1 MKAIFPGSF
10 DPVTNGHL
18 DIIKRSAAIF
28 DEVFVVVLTNTA
40 KKPMF
45 SANER
50 QSFIQKATEKIP
62 NVKVLAKEADLTVNV
77 AQELDAQIIIRSVRN
92 TQDLEFEQ
100 NIAAMNKELAP
111 KIETLILLTDPKY
124 AFLSSTLVKEVARF
138 KGELGNLVP
147 PIVQVA
153 LSKNNFLRV
162 GNISCSFFV
171 FI

>member
-147 PIVQVA
+147 PIVQVS
-153 LSKNNFLRV
+153 LSKK
-162 GNISCSFFV
+162 
-171 FI
+171 

>member
-147 PIVQVA
+147 PIVQAA
-153 LSKNNFLRV
+153 LSKKIIF
-162 GNISCSFFV
+162 
-171 FI
+171 

>member
-18 DIIKRSAAIF
+18 DVIKRSAAIF

-45 SANER
+45 SADER

-77 AQELDAQIIIRSVRN
+77 AQELEAQVIIRSVRN

-147 PIVQVA
+147 PIVQTA
-153 LSKNNFLRV
+153 LSKK
-162 GNISCSFFV
+162 
-171 FI
+171 

>member
-28 DEVFVVVLTNTA
+28 DEIFVVVLTNTA

-153 LSKNNFLRV
+153 LSKK
-162 GNISCSFFV
+162 
-171 FI
+171 

>member
-153 LSKNNFLRV
+153 LSKK
-162 GNISCSFFV
+162 
-171 FI
+171 

>member
-28 DEVFVVVLTNTA
+28 YEVFVVVLTNTA

-62 NVKVLAKEADLTVNV
+62 NVKVLSKEADLTVNV
-77 AQELDAQIIIRSVRN
+77 AQTLKAQVIIRSVRN

-147 PIVQVA
+147 PIVQAA
-153 LSKNNFLRV
+153 LSEK
-162 GNISCSFFV
+162 
-171 FI
+171 

>member
-77 AQELDAQIIIRSVRN
+77 AQELEAQVIIRSVRN

-147 PIVQVA
+147 PIVQTA
-153 LSKNNFLRV
+153 LSKK
-162 GNISCSFFV
+162 
-171 FI
+171 

>member
-18 DIIKRSAAIF
+18 DVIKRSATIF

-45 SANER
+45 SADER

-147 PIVQVA
+147 PIVQAA
-153 LSKNNFLRV
+153 LSKK
-162 GNISCSFFV
+162 
-171 FI
+171 

>member
-62 NVKVLAKEADLTVNV
+62 NVKVLSKEADLTVNV
-77 AQELDAQIIIRSVRN
+77 AQTLKAQVIIRSVRN

-124 AFLSSTLVKEVARF
+124 AFSSSTLVKEVARF

-147 PIVQVA
+147 PIVQAA
-153 LSKNNFLRV
+153 LSEK
-162 GNISCSFFV
+162 
-171 FI
+171 

>member
-28 DEVFVVVLTNTA
+28 YEVFVVVLTNTA

-153 LSKNNFLRV
+153 LSKK
-162 GNISCSFFV
+162 
-171 FI
+171 

>member
-62 NVKVLAKEADLTVNV
+62 NVKVLSKEADLTVNG
-77 AQELDAQIIIRSVRN
+77 AQTLKAQVIIRSVRN

-147 PIVQVA
+147 PIVQAA
-153 LSKNNFLRV
+153 LSEK
-162 GNISCSFFV
+162 
-171 FI
+171 

>member
-1 MKAIFPGSF
+1 MRAIFPGSF

-45 SANER
+45 SVNER

-62 NVKVLAKEADLTVNV
+62 NVKVLSKEADLTVNV
-77 AQELDAQIIIRSVRN
+77 ARTLEAQVIIRSVRN

-100 NIAAMNKELAP
+100 NIAAINKELAP

-147 PIVQVA
+147 PIVQAA
-153 LSKNNFLRV
+153 LSKK
-162 GNISCSFFV
+162 
-171 FI
+171 

>member
-50 QSFIQKATEKIP
+50 QSFIQKATEKMH

-77 AQELDAQIIIRSVRN
+77 ARTLEAQVIIRSVRN

-100 NIAAMNKELAP
+100 SIAAMNKELAP

-147 PIVQVA
+147 PIVQAA
-153 LSKNNFLRV
+153 LSEK
-162 GNISCSFFV
+162 
-171 FI
+171 

>member
-18 DIIKRSAAIF
+18 DVIKRSAAIF

-77 AQELDAQIIIRSVRN
+77 AQELEAQVIIRSVRN

-147 PIVQVA
+147 PIVQTA
-153 LSKNNFLRV
+153 LSKK
-162 GNISCSFFV
+162 
-171 FI
+171 

>member
-28 DEVFVVVLTNTA
+28 DEVFVVVLTNIA

-45 SANER
+45 SVNER

-62 NVKVLAKEADLTVNV
+62 NVKVLSKEADLTVNV
-77 AQELDAQIIIRSVRN
+77 AQELEAQVIIRSVRN
-92 TQDLEFEQ
+92 IQDLEFEQ
-100 NIAAMNKELAP
+100 NIAAMNKRLAP
-111 KIETLILLTDPKY
+111 TIETVILLTDPKY

-147 PIVQVA
+147 PIVQAA
-153 LSKNNFLRV
+153 LSEK
-162 GNISCSFFV
+162 
-171 FI
+171 

>member
-50 QSFIQKATEKIP
+50 QSFIQKANEKIP
-62 NVKVLAKEADLTVNV
+62 NVKVLSKEADLTVNV
-77 AQELDAQIIIRSVRN
+77 AQTLKAQVIIRSVRN

-147 PIVQVA
+147 PIVQAA
-153 LSKNNFLRV
+153 LSEK
-162 GNISCSFFV
+162 
-171 FI
+171 

>member
-50 QSFIQKATEKIP
+50 QSFIQNATEKIP

-77 AQELDAQIIIRSVRN
+77 AQELEAQVIIRSVRN

-147 PIVQVA
+147 PIVQTA
-153 LSKNNFLRV
+153 LSKK
-162 GNISCSFFV
+162 
-171 FI
+171 

>member
-28 DEVFVVVLTNTA
+28 DEVFVVVLTNIA

-77 AQELDAQIIIRSVRN
+77 AQALEAQVIIRSVRN

-147 PIVQVA
+147 PIVQAA
-153 LSKNNFLRV
+153 LSEK
-162 GNISCSFFV
+162 
-171 FI
+171 

>member
-28 DEVFVVVLTNTA
+28 DEVFVVVLTNAA

-62 NVKVLAKEADLTVNV
+62 NVKVLSKEADLTVNV
-77 AQELDAQIIIRSVRN
+77 AQTLKAQVIIRSVRN

-147 PIVQVA
+147 PIVQAA
-153 LSKNNFLRV
+153 LSEK
-162 GNISCSFFV
+162 
-171 FI
+171 

>member
-62 NVKVLAKEADLTVNV
+62 NVKVLSKEADLTVNV
-77 AQELDAQIIIRSVRN
+77 AQTLKDQVIIRSVRN

-147 PIVQVA
+147 PIVQAA
-153 LSKNNFLRV
+153 LSEK
-162 GNISCSFFV
+162 
-171 FI
+171 

>member
-62 NVKVLAKEADLTVNV
+62 NVKVLSKEADLTVNV
-77 AQELDAQIIIRSVRN
+77 AQTLKAQVIIRSVRN

-138 KGELGNLVP
+138 KGELVNLVP
-147 PIVQVA
+147 PIVQAA
-153 LSKNNFLRV
+153 LSEK
-162 GNISCSFFV
+162 
-171 FI
+171 

>member
-77 AQELDAQIIIRSVRN
+77 AQALEAQVIIRSVRN

-147 PIVQVA
+147 PIVQAA
-153 LSKNNFLRV
+153 LSEK
-162 GNISCSFFV
+162 
-171 FI
+171 

>member
-124 AFLSSTLVKEVARF
+124 AFLSST
-138 KGELGNLVP
+138 
-147 PIVQVA
+147 
-153 LSKNNFLRV
+153 
-162 GNISCSFFV
+162 
-171 FI
+171 

>member
-92 TQDLEFEQ
+92 THDLEFEQ
-100 NIAAMNKELAP
+100 NITAMNKELAP

-153 LSKNNFLRV
+153 LSKK
-162 GNISCSFFV
+162 
-171 FI
+171 

>member
-45 SANER
+45 SADER
-50 QSFIQKATEKIP
+50 QSFIQKATENI
-62 NVKVLAKEADLTVNV
+62 KVLAKEADLTVNV
-77 AQELDAQIIIRSVRN
+77 AQELEAQVIIRSVRN

-111 KIETLILLTDPKY
+111 NIETLILLTDPKY

-147 PIVQVA
+147 PIVQAA
-153 LSKNNFLRV
+153 LSKK
-162 GNISCSFFV
+162 
-171 FI
+171 

>member
-100 NIAAMNKELAP
+100 NIAAMNRELAP

-147 PIVQVA
+147 PIVQTA
-153 LSKNNFLRV
+153 LSKK
-162 GNISCSFFV
+162 
-171 FI
+171 

>member
-28 DEVFVVVLTNTA
+28 DEVFVVVLTNIA

-45 SANER
+45 SVNER

-62 NVKVLAKEADLTVNV
+62 NVKVLSKEADLTVNV
-77 AQELDAQIIIRSVRN
+77 AQELEAQVIIRSVRN

-100 NIAAMNKELAP
+100 NIAAMNKRLAP
-111 KIETLILLTDPKY
+111 AIETVILLTDPKY

-147 PIVQVA
+147 PIVQAA
-153 LSKNNFLRV
+153 LSEK
-162 GNISCSFFV
+162 
-171 FI
+171 

>member
-28 DEVFVVVLTNTA
+28 DEVFVVVLTNIA

-45 SANER
+45 SVNER
-50 QSFIQKATEKIP
+50 QSFIQEATEKIP
-62 NVKVLAKEADLTVNV
+62 NVKVLSKEADLTVNV
-77 AQELDAQIIIRSVRN
+77 AQALEAQVIIRSVRN

-111 KIETLILLTDPKY
+111 TIETLILLTDPKY

-147 PIVQVA
+147 PIVQAA
-153 LSKNNFLRV
+153 LSEK
-162 GNISCSFFV
+162 
-171 FI
+171 

>member
-1 MKAIFPGSF
+1 M
-10 DPVTNGHL
+10 
-18 DIIKRSAAIF
+18 
-28 DEVFVVVLTNTA
+28 
-40 KKPMF
+40 
-45 SANER
+45 
-50 QSFIQKATEKIP
+50 
-62 NVKVLAKEADLTVNV
+62 NV

-153 LSKNNFLRV
+153 LSKK
-162 GNISCSFFV
+162 
-171 FI
+171 

>member
-147 PIVQVA
+147 LIVQVA
-153 LSKNNFLRV
+153 LSKK
-162 GNISCSFFV
+162 
-171 FI
+171 

>member
-62 NVKVLAKEADLTVNV
+62 NVKVLSKEADLTVYV
-77 AQELDAQIIIRSVRN
+77 AQTLISQVIIRSVRN

-147 PIVQVA
+147 PIVQAA
-153 LSKNNFLRV
+153 LSEK
-162 GNISCSFFV
+162 
-171 FI
+171 

>member
-50 QSFIQKATEKIP
+50 QSFIQKATEKMP

-77 AQELDAQIIIRSVRN
+77 ARTLEAQVIIRSVRN

-100 NIAAMNKELAP
+100 SIAAMNKELAP

-124 AFLSSTLVKEVARF
+124 AFLSSSLVKEVARF

-147 PIVQVA
+147 PIVQAA
-153 LSKNNFLRV
+153 LSEK
-162 GNISCSFFV
+162 
-171 FI
+171 

>member
-92 TQDLEFEQ
+92 
-100 NIAAMNKELAP
+100 IAAMNKELAP

-153 LSKNNFLRV
+153 LSKK
-162 GNISCSFFV
+162 
-171 FI
+171 

>member
-1 MKAIFPGSF
+1 M
-10 DPVTNGHL
+10 TNGHL

-153 LSKNNFLRV
+153 LSKK
-162 GNISCSFFV
+162 
-171 FI
+171 